1 MAGGV
6 QGEAH
11 PSLSAGNTPW
21 GNIKVYYACR
31 RIDALKSDCDISGFR
46 HTNAL
51 QRIRKMTQSETAASL
66 YELYEN
72 CDPGL
77 LKRTRQAAGMDEG
90 VLARRACLSTAQ
102 VRQLES
108 GGTGLFY
115 SITIKRQAYK
125 RLMMIL
131 GADPPMHAPV
141 SVAETASATSHAV
154 QQDHHETIENIV
166 ALSSK
171 SDYLVRQPVKDFFLD
186 LRYRIVANRQSL
198 GALLFLVVAVV
209 VLVLNWRGALTFNS
223 QANTAETKSEPPPTE
238 VAKSVAPTP
247 VAAPTSSPAASAAT
261 TTSSTASSLSSPTVV
276 AASATNVPAVAAPAK
291 PPVAAPKGCAHTEE
305 KLPEVVSVSANK
317 PPSYVFVT
325 SPVQTTVCVVDGNK
339 NATVLELRPNE
350 GRSVYGSPPWQLS
363 GNALKDAQI
372 FFQGVRV
379 KAPDGQ
385 EQQFKL
391 MEKPSAP

>member
-1 MAGGV
+1 
-6 QGEAH
+6 
-11 PSLSAGNTPW
+11 
-21 GNIKVYYACR
+21 
-31 RIDALKSDCDISGFR
+31 
-46 HTNAL
+46 
-51 QRIRKMTQSETAASL
+51 MTQSETTDSL
-66 YELYEN
+66 YDLYEN
-72 CDPGL
+72 CDPAL
-77 LKRTRQAAGMDEG
+77 LKRTREAVGMDEG

-131 GADPPMHAPV
+131 GADPPIHAPL
-141 SVAETASATSHAV
+141 SEAEATTTSSHAA
-154 QQDHHETIENIV
+154 QPDHKETIENIV

-186 LRYRIVANRQSL
+186 LRYRIVAHRQSL
-198 GALLFLVVAVV
+198 GALLFLLAAVV
-209 VLVLNWRGALTFNS
+209 LLVLNWRGALTGTS
-223 QANTAETKSEPPPTE
+223 QSNTAETKAEAAPAV

-247 VAAPTSSPAASAAT
+247 AVVTPVTTPIETPAT
-261 TTSSTASSLSSPTVV
+261 TSVATPVAPPASEVKAVV
-276 AASATNVPAVAAPAK
+276 APVAQPAVA
-291 PPVAAPKGCAHTEE
+291 VPKGCGHSEE
-305 KLPEVVSVSANK
+305 KLSEVVSASANK
-317 PPSYVFVT
+317 PANYVYLT
-325 SPVQTTVCVVDGNK
+325 SPVLTTVCVVDGSK
-339 NATVLELRPNE
+339 KATVLELRPNE

-385 EQQFKL
+385 EQHFKL

>member
-1 MAGGV
+1 
-6 QGEAH
+6 
-11 PSLSAGNTPW
+11 
-21 GNIKVYYACR
+21 
-31 RIDALKSDCDISGFR
+31 
-46 HTNAL
+46 
-51 QRIRKMTQSETAASL
+51 MTQSETTDSL

-72 CDPGL
+72 CDPEL
-77 LKRTRQAAGMDEG
+77 LRRTRQAAGMDEG

-131 GADPPMHAPV
+131 GADPPIHAPI
-141 SVAETASATSHAV
+141 SVAEASASSSHAA
-154 QQDHHETIENIV
+154 QQDHKETIENIV

-171 SDYLVRQPVKDFFLD
+171 SDYLERQLVKDFFLD
-186 LRYRIVANRQSL
+186 LRYRIAANRQSL

-209 VLVLNWRGALTFNS
+209 VLVLNWRGAMTGTS
-223 QANTAETKSEPPPTE
+223 QVNTAEAKPEPAPTE
-238 VAKSVAPTP
+238 VAKSVASTPAVVAPVTTAVEAPVKAP
-247 VAAPTSSPAASAAT
+247 VATPIAAPASETNA
-261 TTSSTASSLSSPTVV
+261 VV
-276 AASATNVPAVAAPAK
+276 AAAAK
-291 PPVAAPKGCAHTEE
+291 PAGPSAKGCVHTDD
-305 KLPEVVSVSANK
+305 KLTEVVSVSANK

-339 NATVLELRPNE
+339 NATLLELRPNE
-350 GRSVYGSPPWQLS
+350 GRSVYGNPPWQLS

-379 KAPDGQ
+379 KAPDGH
-385 EQQFKL
+385 EQHFKL
-391 MEKPSAP
+391 MEKPAGL

>member
-1 MAGGV
+1 
-6 QGEAH
+6 
-11 PSLSAGNTPW
+11 
-21 GNIKVYYACR
+21 
-31 RIDALKSDCDISGFR
+31 
-46 HTNAL
+46 
-51 QRIRKMTQSETAASL
+51 
-66 YELYEN
+66 
-72 CDPGL
+72 
-77 LKRTRQAAGMDEG
+77 MDEG

-223 QANTAETKSEPPPTE
+223 QANTAETKSEAAPTE
-238 VAKSVAPTP
+238 VVKSVAPTP
-247 VAAPTSSPAASAAT
+247 LAAPTSSPAASAAT
-261 TTSSTASSLSSPTVV
+261 TTSSTASSLSSPSVV
-276 AASATNVPAVAAPAK
+276 AATATNVPAIAAT
-291 PPVAAPKGCAHTEE
+291 KGCAHTEE

-379 KAPDGQ
+379 KAPDGH
-385 EQQFKL
+385 EQHFKL
-391 MEKPSAP
+391 MEKPAGL

>member
-1 MAGGV
+1 
-6 QGEAH
+6 
-11 PSLSAGNTPW
+11 
-21 GNIKVYYACR
+21 
-31 RIDALKSDCDISGFR
+31 
-46 HTNAL
+46 
-51 QRIRKMTQSETAASL
+51 MTQSETAASL

-72 CDPGL
+72 CDPAL
-77 LKRTRQAAGMDEG
+77 LKRTREAVGMDEG
-90 VLARRACLSTAQ
+90 VLARMACLSTAQ

-108 GGTGLFY
+108 GGAGLFY

-131 GADPPMHAPV
+131 GADPPIHAPL
-141 SVAETASATSHAV
+141 SVDETATASSHAA
-154 QQDHHETIENIV
+154 QPDHKETIENIV

-186 LRYRIVANRQSL
+186 MRYRIVAHRQSL
-198 GALLFLVVAVV
+198 GALLFLLAAVV
-209 VLVLNWRGALTFNS
+209 VLVLNWRGALMGTS
-223 QANTAETKSEPPPTE
+223 QPSTAETKPEAAPVA

-247 VAAPTSSPAASAAT
+247 AAVTSVTTPIET
-261 TTSSTASSLSSPTVV
+261 PVTTSVVTPVAPPASEAKAVV
-276 AASATNVPAVAAPAK
+276 APVAQPAVA
-291 PPVAAPKGCAHTEE
+291 VAKGCGHSEE
-305 KLPEVVSVSANK
+305 KLTEVVSASANK
-317 PPSYVFVT
+317 PPNYVYVT

-339 NATVLELRPNE
+339 KATVLELRPNE

-385 EQQFKL
+385 EQHFKL

>member
-1 MAGGV
+1 
-6 QGEAH
+6 
-11 PSLSAGNTPW
+11 
-21 GNIKVYYACR
+21 
-31 RIDALKSDCDISGFR
+31 
-46 HTNAL
+46 
-51 QRIRKMTQSETAASL
+51 MTQSETADSL

-77 LKRTRQAAGMDEG
+77 LKRTREAAGMDEG

-186 LRYRIVANRQSL
+186 LRYRTLANRQSL

-209 VLVLNWRGALTFNS
+209 VLVLNWRGALTVTT
-223 QANTAETKSEPPPTE
+223 QTNTAETKPEPAPTE

-247 VAAPTSSPAASAAT
+247 A
-261 TTSSTASSLSSPTVV
+261 VV
-276 AASATNVPAVAAPAK
+276 APVTTPIATPVAAPASEANAA
-291 PPVAAPKGCAHTEE
+291 VAAAVKPAGAVAQGCAYTEE

-325 SPVQTTVCVVDGNK
+325 SPVQTTLCVVDGNK

-379 KAPDGQ
+379 KAPDGHAQ
-385 EQQFKL
+385 HFKL
-391 MEKPSAP
+391 MEKPAGP

>member
-1 MAGGV
+1 
-6 QGEAH
+6 
-11 PSLSAGNTPW
+11 
-21 GNIKVYYACR
+21 
-31 RIDALKSDCDISGFR
+31 
-46 HTNAL
+46 
-51 QRIRKMTQSETAASL
+51 MTQSETTDSL

-108 GGTGLFY
+108 GGAGLFY

-131 GADPPMHAPV
+131 GADPPIHAPP
-141 SVAETASATSHAV
+141 SDAEASIATSLTAET
-154 QQDHHETIENIV
+154 DHKETIENIV
-166 ALSSK
+166 ALSSR

-198 GALLFLVVAVV
+198 GALLFLLTAVV
-209 VLVLNWRGALTFNS
+209 VLVLNWHGALTSTS
-223 QANTAETKSEPPPTE
+223 QANTAETKSEPAPTE

-247 VAAPTSSPAASAAT
+247 AKEPSASTPVATPTSSPAASAAT
-261 TTSSTASSLSSPTVV
+261 TTSSTASSLPSPPVA
-276 AASATNVPAVAAPAK
+276 AASATNVPAVAAAAK
-291 PPVAAPKGCAHTEE
+291 PAGAVVKGCSHTEE
-305 KLPEVVSVSANK
+305 KLPEVVSASANK

-325 SPVQTTVCVVDGNK
+325 SPVQTMVCVVDGNK

-363 GNALKDAQI
+363 GIALKDAQI

-379 KAPDGQ
+379 KAPDSQ
-385 EQQFKL
+385 EQHFKL

>member
-1 MAGGV
+1 
-6 QGEAH
+6 
-11 PSLSAGNTPW
+11 
-21 GNIKVYYACR
+21 
-31 RIDALKSDCDISGFR
+31 
-46 HTNAL
+46 
-51 QRIRKMTQSETAASL
+51 MTQSETAASL
-66 YELYEN
+66 YALYEN
-72 CDPGL
+72 CDPEL

-131 GADPPMHAPV
+131 GADPPIHAPI
-141 SVAETASATSHAV
+141 SVAEASISSSHAA
-154 QQDHHETIENIV
+154 QLDHKETIENIV

-171 SDYLVRQPVKDFFLD
+171 SDYLERQLVKDFFLD
-186 LRYRIVANRQSL
+186 LRYRIAANRQSL
-198 GALLFLVVAVV
+198 GALLFLVGAVV
-209 VLVLNWRGALTFNS
+209 VLVLNWRGALTGTLQVNS
-223 QANTAETKSEPPPTE
+223 AEAKPDSAPTE
-238 VAKSVAPTP
+238 VAKSVASTPAIVASASTPVATP
-247 VAAPTSSPAASAAT
+247 VAAPASEANA
-261 TTSSTASSLSSPTVV
+261 
-276 AASATNVPAVAAPAK
+276 AVAAAAK
-291 PPVAAPKGCAHTEE
+291 PAGAVAKGCAHTDD
-305 KLPEVVSVSANK
+305 KLTEVVSVSANK
-317 PPSYVFVT
+317 PPTYVFVT

-339 NATVLELRPNE
+339 NAAVLELRPNE

-385 EQQFKL
+385 EQHFKL
-391 MEKPSAP
+391 MEKPAGP

>member
-1 MAGGV
+1 
-6 QGEAH
+6 
-11 PSLSAGNTPW
+11 
-21 GNIKVYYACR
+21 
-31 RIDALKSDCDISGFR
+31 
-46 HTNAL
+46 
-51 QRIRKMTQSETAASL
+51 MTQSETPDSL
-66 YELYEN
+66 YALYEN
-72 CDPGL
+72 CDPEL

-131 GADPPMHAPV
+131 GADPPIHAPI
-141 SVAETASATSHAV
+141 SVAEASISSSHAA
-154 QQDHHETIENIV
+154 QLDHKETIENIV

-171 SDYLVRQPVKDFFLD
+171 SDYLERQLVKDFFLD
-186 LRYRIVANRQSL
+186 LRYRIAANRQSL
-198 GALLFLVVAVV
+198 GALLFLVGAVV
-209 VLVLNWRGALTFNS
+209 VLVLNWRGALTGTLQVNS
-223 QANTAETKSEPPPTE
+223 AEAKPDSAPTE
-238 VAKSVAPTP
+238 VAKSVASTPAIVASASTP
-247 VAAPTSSPAASAAT
+247 VAAPASEANA
-261 TTSSTASSLSSPTVV
+261 
-276 AASATNVPAVAAPAK
+276 AVAAAAK
-291 PPVAAPKGCAHTEE
+291 PAGAVAKGCAHTDD
-305 KLPEVVSVSANK
+305 KLTEVVSVSANK
-317 PPSYVFVT
+317 PPTYVFVT

-339 NATVLELRPNE
+339 NAAVLELRPNE

-385 EQQFKL
+385 EQHFKL
-391 MEKPSAP
+391 MEKPAGP